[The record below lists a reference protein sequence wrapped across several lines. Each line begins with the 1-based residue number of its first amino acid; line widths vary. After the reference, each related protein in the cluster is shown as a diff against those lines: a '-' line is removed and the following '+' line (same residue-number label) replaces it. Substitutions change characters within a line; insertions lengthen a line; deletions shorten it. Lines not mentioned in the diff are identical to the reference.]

1 MIWCGSSKL
10 NAAEF
15 RCWRPFLGQQRF
27 VWRGLRTALSIPETR
42 KRACLPRSRRE
53 SRMVKIFD
61 RFEKARLAA
70 STSLLGLPSSP
81 PR

>member
-1 MIWCGSSKL
+1 MLKGEEMRST
-10 NAAEF
+10 
-15 RCWRPFLGQQRF
+15 PGQNVSPSAQ
-27 VWRGLRTALSIPETR
+27 GLDVKKIF
-42 KRACLPRSRRE
+42 